1 MSALSA
7 ELEQF
12 SDAELLCEIEAR
24 DAWPEP
30 PAPDIGDFS
39 DEEMAEEFT
48 RREIPLDFFDVLQF
62 IERELWSP
70 SDWARLQ
77 GALAVAVKPRCAA

>member
-1 MSALSA
+1 MNN

-12 SDAELLCEIEAR
+12 SDAELLSEIEDR

-39 DEEMAEEFT
+39 DEEVAEEFT
-48 RREIPLDFFDVLQF
+48 RREMPLDLSDVLQF

-70 SDWARLQ
+70 SDWERLQ
-77 GALAVAVKPRCAA
+77 NALAYAVKPRRAA

>member
-1 MSALSA
+1 MNN

-12 SDAELLCEIEAR
+12 SDAELLSEIEDR

-39 DEEMAEEFT
+39 DEEVAEEFT
-48 RREIPLDFFDVLQF
+48 RREIPFDLSDVLQF

-70 SDWARLQ
+70 SDWERLQ
-77 GALAVAVKPRCAA
+77 SALAYAVKPRRAA